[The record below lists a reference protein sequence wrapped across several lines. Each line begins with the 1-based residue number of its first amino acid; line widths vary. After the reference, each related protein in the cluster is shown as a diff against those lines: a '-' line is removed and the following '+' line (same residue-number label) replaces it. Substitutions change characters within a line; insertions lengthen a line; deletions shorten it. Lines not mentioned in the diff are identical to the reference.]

1 MYNNDVIM
9 MMVLILMMSGDS
21 VSVTQF
27 FHRSFL
33 PQDYSEIVAL
43 VRVEETCAVDEQLSV
58 CDTCNL

>member
-1 MYNNDVIM
+1 MYV
-9 MMVLILMMSGDS
+9 SGDS

-33 PQDYSEIVAL
+33 PQDYSEIVVL

-58 CDTCNL
+58 CNTCNL